1 MRSTK
6 NGKAVV
12 AFKLLSRDT
21 RGRVEARQL
30 LVPEE
35 VSQAE
40 RGEETGVSRGGE
52 GMSGYCYTTS
62 GPPVLEKALSPSL
75 LTSSELNTV
84 RLCFLQA
91 PMAIKLAKAEA
102 AQRLEKLLLKER
114 VLQIDSLTEMG
125 EEHPAPIEYVH
136 NRSLDADGDRQGG
149 GRGQGLGGRSAGRA
163 PSGRSSVQAGRGF
176 GGYALRGNDDRKPV
190 DTLDLDQFLAETN
203 KSEMRAMHSGRPQA
217 GGTSAPGRGGIG
229 RSIYQ
234 SILQKSSITSSP
246 LPLSSLTTSYCN
258 VLCYLLAAPGTIAPS
273 GLYVPGGSSNNG
285 NWRERR

>member
-1 MRSTK
+1 MLRLNIALLLKVIISTTP
-6 NGKAVV
+6 
-12 AFKLLSRDT
+12 L
-21 RGRVEARQL
+21 
-30 LVPEE
+30 
-35 VSQAE
+35 
-40 RGEETGVSRGGE
+40 
-52 GMSGYCYTTS
+52 
-62 GPPVLEKALSPSL
+62 
-75 LTSSELNTV
+75 
-84 RLCFLQA
+84 FLQA

-149 GRGQGLGGRSAGRA
+149 GRGQGSGGRSAGRA

-217 GGTSAPGRGGIG
+217 GGSSSAPGRGGIG
-229 RSIYQ
+229 RSNKCRITGATRPPPF
-234 SILQKSSITSSP
+234 SSH
-246 LPLSSLTTSYCN
+246 
-258 VLCYLLAAPGTIAPS
+258 
-273 GLYVPGGSSNNG
+273 
-285 NWRERR
+285 

>member
-1 MRSTK
+1 
-6 NGKAVV
+6 
-12 AFKLLSRDT
+12 
-21 RGRVEARQL
+21 
-30 LVPEE
+30 
-35 VSQAE
+35 
-40 RGEETGVSRGGE
+40 
-52 GMSGYCYTTS
+52 
-62 GPPVLEKALSPSL
+62 
-75 LTSSELNTV
+75 
-84 RLCFLQA
+84 
-91 PMAIKLAKAEA
+91 MAIKLAKAEA

-136 NRSLDADGDRQGG
+136 NRSLDADGERQGG
-149 GRGQGLGGRSAGRA
+149 GRGQGSGGRSAGRA

-217 GGTSAPGRGGIG
+217 GGPSAPGRGGIG
-229 RSIYQ
+229 RSINR
-234 SILQKSSITSSP
+234 SVSKISTITLL
-246 LPLSSLTTSYCN
+246 LPLIVYYCIESCSLF
-258 VLCYLLAAPGTIAPS
+258 AAPGTIAPS